1 MHVLTKVTLFTLF
14 TLAATGVGLACRS
27 NLPPSGPPTPT
38 ADGSPA
44 LRTNDGPAGP
54 RADEGLSSPPDA
66 TGGTNS
72 LPIPPL
78 PGGGSGG
85 TGAP

>member
-1 MHVLTKVTLFTLF
+1 MHALTKVTLATLV
-14 TLAATGVGLACRS
+14 TVAVTGMGLACRS
-27 NLPPSGPPTPT
+27 TLPPSGPPKPT
-38 ADGSPA
+38 AEGSPA
-44 LRTNDGPAGP
+44 LRTNDSPTGPM
-54 RADEGLSSPPDA
+54 ADQGLSSPPDA

-78 PGGGSGG
+78 TPSGG